1 MIPRTAMMPSAT
13 VSTFGCGG
21 PVLCDRFRSQG
32 KGVIGRS
39 MANRDPKPN
48 GTDAAWTLALPAI
61 SDVPP
66 VTASAAACLA
76 ALPGT
81 GPVQ

>member
-13 VSTFGCGG
+13 VSTSGCWGLI
-21 PVLCDRFRSQG
+21 LCDRFRSRG
-32 KGVIGRS
+32 KDVTGRS

-48 GTDAAWTLALPAI
+48 GADAARTLALPAI

>member
-1 MIPRTAMMPSAT
+1 MMPHTAMMPSAT
-13 VSTFGCGG
+13 VSTSGCGG
-21 PVLCDRFRSQG
+21 LILSDRFRSRG
-32 KGVIGRS
+32 KGVTGRI

-48 GTDAAWTLALPAI
+48 GADAARTLALPAI

>member
-1 MIPRTAMMPSAT
+1 MLPRTAMMPSAT

-21 PVLCDRFRSQG
+21 LILCDRFRSRG
-32 KGVIGRS
+32 KDVTGRS

-48 GTDAAWTLALPAI
+48 GADAARTLALPAI